1 MRSTKLRTPSSAL
14 SAAMSPSILLSM
26 VMFLLVGSFKGVSSF
41 VAVTPQLERIY
52 TSSLSI
58 STNVAKVANH
68 VVHHQR
74 RRSHHHSKSRVQQ
87 TSSLTPS
94 PTKEEEE
101 SSSLPST
108 TARNGVIATGIFLST
123 IFFNVGGLIP
133 TSYQT
138 TTMTTPTA
146 QHHTLLFNVGN
157 VANAVV
163 DERNELLC
171 GTGFF
176 TNIYQYKCTEIGDI
190 ENEGKSKDL
199 SSSELSSV
207 SSLMDKLE
215 STSSSS
221 TSSSKGSKDADST
234 TKTTSSGDS
243 MTTSTK

>member
-1 MRSTKLRTPSSAL
+1 MSVLVLFDTSAVPPPSSSS
-14 SAAMSPSILLSM
+14 SAAAGRPI
-26 VMFLLVGSFKGVSSF
+26 
-41 VAVTPQLERIY
+41 
-52 TSSLSI
+52 
-58 STNVAKVANH
+58 
-68 VVHHQR
+68 
-74 RRSHHHSKSRVQQ
+74 
-87 TSSLTPS
+87 
-94 PTKEEEE
+94 
-101 SSSLPST
+101 T
-108 TARNGVIATGIFLST
+108 TFHLN
-123 IFFNVGGLIP
+123 IP
-133 TSYQT
+133 V
-138 TTMTTPTA
+138 PA
-146 QHHTLLFNVGN
+146 
-157 VANAVV
+157 VANAI

-207 SSLMDKLE
+207 SSLKDKLE

>member
-14 SAAMSPSILLSM
+14 SAAMSPSILLSI

-52 TSSLSI
+52 SSSPSR
-58 STNVAKVANH
+58 STNMAIAANH
-68 VVHHQR
+68 AVVHHQR
-74 RRSHHHSKSRVQQ
+74 RRSHHSKSRLQQ

-94 PTKEEEE
+94 SKEEEE
-101 SSSLPST
+101 EPSTSLPAT

-138 TTMTTPTA
+138 TTMTTTA

-215 STSSSS
+215 LSSS
-221 TSSSKGSKDADST
+221 TSSTSGSNDADST
-234 TKTTSSGDS
+234 KATSASSGDS
-243 MTTSTK
+243 MTSTK

>member
-1 MRSTKLRTPSSAL
+1 MRLTKLRRSSSSAAAAL

-26 VMFLLVGSFKGVSSF
+26 VMFLLVGSFKEASSF

-58 STNVAKVANH
+58 STNMAKAANH
-68 VVHHQR
+68 AVHHHQR
-74 RRSHHHSKSRVQQ
+74 RRRHHSKSRVQQ

-94 PTKEEEE
+94 STKEEEE
-101 SSSLPST
+101 SSTSLSAT

-123 IFFNVGGLIP
+123 ILFNVGGLIP
-133 TSYQT
+133 TTYQT
-138 TTMTTPTA
+138 TMTPTA

-215 STSSSS
+215 LSSSSSS
-221 TSSSKGSKDADST
+221 TTGSTDSDSTASSS
-234 TKTTSSGDS
+234 DS
-243 MTTSTK
+243 MTSTK